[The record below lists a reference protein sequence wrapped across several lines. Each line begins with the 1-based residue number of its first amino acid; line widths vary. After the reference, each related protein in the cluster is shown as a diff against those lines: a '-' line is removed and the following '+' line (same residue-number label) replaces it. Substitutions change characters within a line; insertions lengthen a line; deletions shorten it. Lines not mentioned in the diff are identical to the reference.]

1 MCRNSLL
8 GSGTRRVSQSHGA
21 YVPVVEGRG
30 QKKRVNKHIIY
41 SQRVMAPGRKIG
53 KIKGMGCGVVRECF

>member
-30 QKKRVNKHIIY
+30 QKKK
-41 SQRVMAPGRKIG
+41 G
-53 KIKGMGCGVVRECF
+53 KQTHNIQSESDGPREKNRQN